1 MKRLLSLFVALV
13 FVMFI
18 FSAYADVIIGIGIY
32 YIDGSWYGSDYSSGT
47 TIAYQDIPNTYKSYL
62 INLN

>member
-32 YIDGSWYGSDYSSGT
+32 YIDGSWYGSDYS
-47 TIAYQDIPNTYKSYL
+47 
-62 INLN
+62 